1 VVLRVQLCSQAAQAS
16 LKFSSAKPGR
26 SFHEAKTHLL
36 LALTMVAVFVA
47 PGVGVVEFEGVD
59 VLGGSATFDAG
70 LGTGVVPQETNN
82 RDKDITKL
90 PKMHEPRSFCMG
102 LILLEALLALLLL
115 LLIVWWTMFSG
126 RKKGELVS
134 KEENRTDKHGD
145 ADKP

>member
-1 VVLRVQLCSQAAQAS
+1 MQLCNQAVQAS

-36 LALTMVAVFVA
+36 LALTTVAVFVA
-47 PGVGVVEFEGVD
+47 AGVWGVELAGVGV
-59 VLGGSATFDAG
+59 LGGGARLGAV
-70 LGTGVVPQETNN
+70 LGTGVVPQETSN

-90 PKMHEPRSFCMG
+90 PTMHEPRSFSMG

-134 KEENRTDKHGD
+134 KEENKTDKQSD
-145 ADKP
+145 VDKP